1 MWMSQLE
8 TELGVRLLIALVLG
22 AMIGLE
28 REYHAHPAGLRT
40 LIMIAMG
47 ACLFTMMGP
56 LLITSASKL
65 GDPTRIAAQVVTGI
79 GFLGG
84 GAILKTNDRVQGMTT
99 ASTIWGVAAIGMCV
113 GFGFYALAILA
124 TVLALIALIGIRPFE
139 EWLFNVLPAPKPRKL
154 RKARVKSAPDIKS
167 GD

>member
-1 MWMSQLE
+1 
-8 TELGVRLLIALVLG
+8 
-22 AMIGLE
+22 
-28 REYHAHPAGLRT
+28 
-40 LIMIAMG
+40 
-47 ACLFTMMGP
+47 
-56 LLITSASKL
+56 LITSASKL

-84 GAILKTNDRVQGMTT
+84 GAILKTQDRVQGMTT

-124 TVLALIALIGIRPFE
+124 TVLALIALVGIRPFE

-154 RKARVKSAPDIKS
+154 RKARAKSAPDIKN